1 METKEMKIEVPEG
14 YIIDENCSSY
24 SKIVFRKVKTF
35 KEAFTEAQ
43 NKEKINVVDK
53 LKLSE
58 NLENKL
64 ELSTPY
70 KIEADAI
77 NALCKLLY
85 LRNHYNEEWD
95 FDWYY
100 GLFDTKY
107 VIYNKNG
114 QLKCEMMKGYGFPL
128 AFKSLTIMHK
138 FFEENIELIKRAKLL
153 L

>member
-1 METKEMKIEVPEG
+1 METKELKIEVPEG
-14 YIIDENCSSY
+14 YIIDENNSSY
-24 SKIVFRKVKTF
+24 YKIVFRKVKTF
-35 KEAFTEAQ
+35 KEAFTEAK
-43 NKEKINVVDK
+43 NKGKIHTIDK
-53 LKLSE
+53 LELGK
-58 NLENKL
+58 NIENKS

-70 KIEADAI
+70 KIEAEAI

-85 LRNHYNEEWD
+85 LRNYYNEEWN

-100 GLFDTKY
+100 GIFDTKY

-128 AFKSLTIMHK
+128 AFKSLTIMNK
-138 FFEENIELIKRAKLL
+138 FFEENIELIKKAKLL